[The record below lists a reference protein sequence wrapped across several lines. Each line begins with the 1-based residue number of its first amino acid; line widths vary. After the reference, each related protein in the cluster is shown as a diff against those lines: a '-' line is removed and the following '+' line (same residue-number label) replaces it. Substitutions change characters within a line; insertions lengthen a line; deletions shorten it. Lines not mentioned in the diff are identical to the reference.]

1 MNREKQVR
9 TYHILLVEDNPD
21 DIVFTGEALSDTP
34 YDCVLHS
41 ARDGIEAMTF
51 LNGSFSNDGTPV
63 PDLIL
68 LDLNLPRKSGLEFL
82 QDMKSDSRMRQIP
95 VVVLTTSKAED
106 DIRRAYYHYA
116 NSYVTKPIDMNEFI
130 ELIRAVTGYWFS
142 VSRLPGR

>member
-1 MNREKQVR
+1 MKQEKQER

-21 DIVFTGEALSDTP
+21 DIIFTGEALLDTP
-34 YDCVLHS
+34 YDCVLKS
-41 ARDGIEAMTF
+41 ARDGIEAMEYLTRA
-51 LNGSFSNDGTPV
+51 FSYDGTPV

-82 QDMKSDSRMRQIP
+82 EEVKADGRMRFVP

-106 DIRRAYYHYA
+106 DIRRAYCHYA
-116 NSYVTKPIDMNEFI
+116 NSYVVKPIDINEFI